1 MTKSTESS
9 IDPELIQ
16 GVEIIT
22 FQLGN
27 LQHNESVLIISDNE
41 TVGIGNYFEK
51 ILKAREYSVTHVTIQ
66 PLKSH
71 GESLPKSVSNLMNSS
86 DLIIGLTKNSMA
98 HSKERVESEKFG
110 SRYLSLPDYS
120 EFILKHP
127 SLRVNFKKLAK
138 NAFHLSEKL
147 SKTKTIK
154 IKTESGTDMELIV
167 SGRKGNSAPCYVN
180 SDIKLGSPPDIEC
193 NIAPIEDKSNGVIV
207 VDGSIPHPKIGLL
220 KSKIILKIRDGKIK
234 DVSGEESVVQKIS
247 NILGLKSNSV
257 FLGEFGIGLNNKAE
271 LTGKMLLDEGCL
283 GTIHFGFG
291 SNIALGGTI
300 ETNYHLDFVLN
311 STGCLFDQEKI
322 EFQKFGD
329 NS

>member
-1 MTKSTESS
+1 
-9 IDPELIQ
+9 
-16 GVEIIT
+16 
-22 FQLGN
+22 
-27 LQHNESVLIISDNE
+27 
-41 TVGIGNYFEK
+41 
-51 ILKAREYSVTHVTIQ
+51 
-66 PLKSH
+66 
-71 GESLPKSVSNLMNSS
+71 
-86 DLIIGLTKNSMA
+86 
-98 HSKERVESEKFG
+98 
-110 SRYLSLPDYS
+110 
-120 EFILKHP
+120 
-127 SLRVNFKKLAK
+127 
-138 NAFHLSEKL
+138 
-147 SKTKTIK
+147 
-154 IKTESGTDMELIV
+154 MELVV
-167 SGRKGNSAPCYVN
+167 SGRKGNSAPGYVN

-193 NIAPIEDKSNGVIV
+193 NIAPIEDKSNGIIV

-220 KSKIILKIRDGKIK
+220 KSKISLKIRDGKIK

-311 STGCLFDQEKI
+311 STNCIFDEEKI